1 MVRDFDLIRRIML
14 DIQALP
20 ANSPAAPISYPDE
33 YDQAVVNEHMSLLI
47 EAGLIHGK
55 VLRTMSGIAQVN
67 SRGLTWSGHDFM
79 DIAKKETLWARAKQI
94 AVERGLSL
102 TVEVLTGALKEALK
116 EAAAGLLS

>member
-1 MVRDFDLIRRIML
+1 MIRDFDLIRKIML
-14 DIQALP
+14 DLQALP
-20 ANSPAAPISYPDE
+20 ANSMPITISYPGE
-33 YDQAVVNEHMSLLI
+33 YEQDVINEHMSLLI
-47 EAGLIHGK
+47 EASLINGK